1 MSNDT
6 RANVGMLFFVFV
18 CIVATILD
26 ILFSSVSTFF
36 FIVYVLVYPIMTFVM
51 FAKIPDEYK
60 FGWAHVLWLILDAL
74 LILWIILSFT
84 DVDEMALRALLVPH
98 LFGFLLIPKLI

>member
-1 MSNDT
+1 
-6 RANVGMLFFVFV
+6 MLFFVFV

-51 FAKIPDEYK
+51 FAKIPDENK
-60 FGWAHVLWLILDAL
+60 FCWAHVLWLILDAL